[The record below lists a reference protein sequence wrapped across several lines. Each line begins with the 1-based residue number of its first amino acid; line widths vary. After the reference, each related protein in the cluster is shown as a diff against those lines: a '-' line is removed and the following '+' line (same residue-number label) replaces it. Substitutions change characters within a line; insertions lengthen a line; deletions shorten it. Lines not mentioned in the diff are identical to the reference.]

1 MDTGSGGSG
10 GMPGG
15 GSGGTP
21 GSGSAG
27 MPGSGGST
35 GMPGGG
41 GTGHAGTSAMTN
53 PGTPAGNVSSIMVGS
68 LVVVSGSFILGRDAQ
83 GLYAMSIRCTH
94 QGCSVTPSGSAL
106 YCPCHGSRFDSNGAV
121 LQGPARTPLP
131 HYAVLVDA
139 AGNITVQT
147 TMVDASTRTAVA

>member
-1 MDTGSGGSG
+1 MKTQRRILLKVLATGPLVACGGAVSTPPEMDTGSGGSG

-68 LVVVSGSFILGRDAQ
+68 LVV
-83 GLYAMSIRCTH
+83 
-94 QGCSVTPSGSAL
+94 
-106 YCPCHGSRFDSNGAV
+106 
-121 LQGPARTPLP
+121 
-131 HYAVLVDA
+131 
-139 AGNITVQT
+139 
-147 TMVDASTRTAVA
+147 